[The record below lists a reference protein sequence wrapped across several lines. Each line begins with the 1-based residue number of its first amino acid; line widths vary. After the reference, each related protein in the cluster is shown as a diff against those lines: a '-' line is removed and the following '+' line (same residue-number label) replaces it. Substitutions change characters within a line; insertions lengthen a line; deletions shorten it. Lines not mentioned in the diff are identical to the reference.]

1 MALQESWSIRSRA
14 RQCAATEEP
23 FVEDEVIVTALFPDP
38 ESSGYLRKDFKLDA
52 WEARDSDEETAF
64 SFWRSRYQP
73 PVTDATPDPM
83 EKEDPETLL
92 RRLVDEDEEHT
103 ENVRYILAVMLE
115 RKKLLR
121 ETDCQQVPGGILR
134 VYEHRK
140 TGDAYLVRDPNIPL
154 DQVEKVQEEVIILLE
169 HGGRLPEPEPE
180 TPEEGESEDSSSSES
195 NLDEVTAGQDDGG
208 RSGDEAEEESEPDGN
223 ADEDND
229 DLGAEESE
237 IETGGEDEEKPV

>member
-38 ESSGYLRKDFKLDA
+38 ESSGYLRKDFKVEA
-52 WEARDSDEETAF
+52 WEARNSEEETAF

-73 PVTDATPDPM
+73 PATTETRDPM
-83 EKEDPETLL
+83 EKEDSETLL

-115 RKKLLR
+115 RKKVLR
-121 ETDCQQVPGGILR
+121 ETDRQEVPGGILR

-154 DQVEKVQEEVIILLE
+154 DEVEKVQEEVLVLLE
-169 HGGRLPEPEPE
+169 HGGRIPEPEAEPLEGEE
-180 TPEEGESEDSSSSES
+180 TPADGQSTESDHSRSNEPKEAGEEDAEGE
-195 NLDEVTAGQDDGG
+195 N
-208 RSGDEAEEESEPDGN
+208 EEHTPEP
-223 ADEDND
+223 
-229 DLGAEESE
+229 S
-237 IETGGEDEEKPV
+237 